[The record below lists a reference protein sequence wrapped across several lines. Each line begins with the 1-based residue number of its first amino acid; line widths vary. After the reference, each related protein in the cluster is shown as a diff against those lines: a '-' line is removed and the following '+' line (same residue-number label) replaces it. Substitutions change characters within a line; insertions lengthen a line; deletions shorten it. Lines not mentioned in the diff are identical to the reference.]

1 MKIGLLQCDDV
12 AQDLQPA
19 HGNYP
24 QMFEDLLRSQIPD
37 LQLTIYRVM
46 DGEYP
51 VRLDEHHAYFTTGS
65 KFGVNDGLAW
75 VDVLEDFVRELWRQR
90 IPLIGVCFGHQLM
103 AKALGGEV
111 GKSEKGWGVGISFN
125 QVVTRK
131 NWMSPWQEKLDL
143 IVSHQDQVIRLP
155 ADVAAEVLVS
165 SLFCPYYVVQYGR
178 HFMSVQ
184 GHPEFCKT
192 YSRDLMEMRKISIP
206 QARLREGQVSLNAEV
221 DADVM
226 MSWMLNFLTQASQSP
241 SAT

>member
-12 AQDLQPA
+12 AEDLQAA

-24 QMFEDLLRSQIPD
+24 QMFEDLLRGQIPG
-37 LQLTIYRVM
+37 LQLTTYRVM

-51 VRLDEHHAYFTTGS
+51 ERLDEHDAYFTTGS
-65 KFGVNDGLAW
+65 KFGVNDGLVW
-75 VDVLEDFVRELWRQR
+75 IDVLEEFVRQLWHQR

-111 GKSEKGWGVGISFN
+111 GKSEKGWGVGVSFN

-131 NWMSPWQEKLDL
+131 SWMDPWQEKLDL
-143 IVSHQDQVIRLP
+143 IVSHQDQVMRLP
-155 ADVAAEVLVS
+155 ADAAAEVLVS
-165 SLFCPYYVVQYGR
+165 SIFCPYYVVQYDN

-192 YSRDLMEMRKISIP
+192 YSRDLMDMRRGAIP
-206 QARLREGQVSLNAEV
+206 DERLRQGHASLDAEV

-226 MSWMLNFLTQASQSP
+226 MRWVLNFLTQAAQQSP
-241 SAT
+241 AA